1 MEPDGW
7 PILSGFALF
16 MTIECS
22 QSVHSI
28 VFEKL
33 LGYWGSS
40 DADAIGLLFY
50 WLETA
55 FLANKKRSARIALR
69 RRGIVSLTRPA
80 AGVESCVA
88 GFYFYRLE
96 TVFLSNEKRSARIAL
111 RRRGIVSLTRPA
123 AGGESCKT
131 WNGKFFPKN
140 EECPGPPGTWA
151 IMKKL
156 SVFPLVDR

>member
-22 QSVHSI
+22 RSVHSI

-55 FLANKKRSARIALR
+55 FLANKKRSARTALR

-88 GFYFYRLE
+88 GFYFYRLK

-123 AGGESCKT
+123 AGGESCMT
-131 WNGKFFPKN
+131 WNGKFPLKMRSAQGLPAPGLLWKN
-140 EECPGPPGTWA
+140 YLCFLW
-151 IMKKL
+151 
-156 SVFPLVDR
+156 

>member
-40 DADAIGLLFY
+40 DADAIGLLFH
-50 WLETA
+50 WIKTA
-55 FLANKKRSARIALR
+55 FLSNEKRSARIALR
-69 RRGIVSLTRPA
+69 RRGMMSLTRPA

-111 RRRGIVSLTRPA
+111 RRKGIMSLTRPA